1 MATFLSFAP
10 LKAICPLLV
19 VSSSEWGTRRPGPS
33 AVPVAALERAGGK
46 HMKRRHSVPAP
57 AVLAVLLLGV
67 LGCNLPQTRAQ
78 KEDESDA
85 EPKYAVKTV
94 GDVTDVGNGETI
106 TVGGVGLVVGLE
118 GTGSP
123 AQPGSYRTMLDDYL
137 KKHQPLLAP
146 LLKAYGVK
154 NTRELLD
161 SPDRGTSLVLVSAQ
175 IPPGARKNDLLDV
188 EVRLPPDS
196 KTTSLRGGRLVE
208 TVMVNYEYARNLS
221 SRYAQSDQVLL
232 GHPLAHASG
241 LLLTGFGDGD
251 GDDNLR
257 QARIWGGGRSR
268 IDRGFYL
275 LLRSKY
281 QYALMAK
288 AVADRVN
295 ETFHGSV
302 KTGPLGGEVAEAK
315 NPSVVLINVPAQYR
329 HNLPRY
335 LRVVRLIPLRE
346 NLEPLR
352 DNRLAREKAVPPRP
366 AEARAAYHQQLADD
380 LLNPARTVT
389 TALRLEALGE
399 SSIPTLRTGL
409 QSENMLVRFASAEA
423 LAYLGCSAAGEEL
436 ARLVEQH
443 PVLRLFS
450 LTALASLD
458 APVSRVKLEG
468 LLSSPNPETRYG
480 AFRALC
486 ALDENE
492 PAVQGELL
500 NDAFWLHRV
509 APGSPGLVHVS
520 SCRRAEIVLF
530 GEEPLLV
537 PPVAIKAGEFNVVAG
552 DDDRHCIVSRF
563 SPSQGRS
570 QRKQCSLR
578 LEDVLRTLAAMGG
591 SYPEAVELVRQARYC
606 QCVNARVEADQ
617 LPRLVAVQ
625 DLARAGVKDPD
636 GLLLDQEVVEARPDF
651 GATPTLFQRDV
662 RQSLGDREAEEE
674 AALGDREP
682 HGEKKTAE
690 RGGGQSV
697 E

>member
-1 MATFLSFAP
+1 
-10 LKAICPLLV
+10 
-19 VSSSEWGTRRPGPS
+19 
-33 AVPVAALERAGGK
+33 
-46 HMKRRHSVPAP
+46 MKRRHSVFALAVP
-57 AVLAVLLLGV
+57 AVLLFGV
-67 LGCNLPQTRAQ
+67 LGCELPQTRGQ
-78 KEDESDA
+78 KEDEPDA

-94 GDVTDVGNGETI
+94 GDVTDVGNGEPI
-106 TVGGVGLVVGLE
+106 TVGGVGLVVDLE

-123 AQPGSYRTMLDDYL
+123 AQPGSYRSMLDDYL
-137 KKHQPLLAP
+137 KKHQRLLAP

-154 NTRELLD
+154 STRELLD
-161 SPDRGTSLVLVSAQ
+161 SPDHGTSLVLVSAQ
-175 IPPGARKNDLLDV
+175 IPAGARKGDPLDV
-188 EVRLPPDS
+188 EIRLPPES

-208 TVMVNYEYARNLS
+208 TVLVNYEYARNLS
-221 SRYAQSDQVLL
+221 PRYANSDQALI
-232 GHPLAHASG
+232 GHPLAQASG

-251 GDDNLR
+251 EAGQLR
-257 QARIWGGGRSR
+257 QARIWGGGRSN

-275 LLRSKY
+275 MLRSKY
-281 QYALMAK
+281 QYALLAK

-295 ETFHGSV
+295 ETFHGSL
-302 KTGPLGGEVAEAK
+302 KGAAPGADVAEAK
-315 NPSVVLINVPAQYR
+315 SPSVVVINVPVQYQ

-352 DNRLAREKAVPPRP
+352 DNRLGKEKAVPPRP

-399 SSIPTLRTGL
+399 GSIPTLRAGL
-409 QSENMLVRFASAEA
+409 KSEHTLVRFCSAEA

-458 APVSRVKLEG
+458 APVSRVKLEE
-468 LLSSPNPETRYG
+468 LLASANPETRYG
-480 AFRALC
+480 AFRALR

-492 PAVQGELL
+492 PAVQGEML
-500 NDAFWLHRV
+500 NDSFWLHRV
-509 APGSPGLVHVS
+509 APNSPGLVHIS
-520 SCRRAEIVLF
+520 SCRRAEVVLF

-552 DDDRHCIVSRF
+552 DDDQHCLVSRF
-563 SPSQGRS
+563 SPSHGRS
-570 QRKQCSLR
+570 LRKQCSLH
-578 LEDVLRTLAAMGG
+578 LEDVLRTLAGMGG
-591 SYPEAVELVRQARYC
+591 TYPEAVELVRQARYC
-606 QCVNARVEADQ
+606 QCVTAKVEADQ

-625 DLARAGVKDPD
+625 ELARAGVKDAD
-636 GLLLDQEVVEARPDF
+636 GLLLDQEIVEAQPDF
-651 GATPTLFQRDV
+651 GATPTLYQRDV
-662 RQSLGDREAEEE
+662 RQTRADQELEEE
-674 AALGDREP
+674 AALSDRKP
-682 HGEKKTAE
+682 RGEKKTAE
-690 RGGGQSV
+690 RGGQPV